1 MQDFGE
7 TSALSR
13 DQLLAQLEHGDARDR
28 AFAMWALALRAASA
42 DPVVNLVRGEPD
54 PGVRRALAVVLAG
67 HGEIDL
73 LVAMTRHDPNVF
85 VRASTVQIL
94 MRFVVAGQAPWS
106 LITERLGDAP
116 EVRAAVF
123 SQVDA
128 TWPEELREAAAA
140 ALNDE
145 NDDLRRE
152 AFETCAR
159 LARGGVFKISTLRK
173 LVTNA
178 TAVERTHLIPRWFRV
193 EDAERLCVALEQVP
207 IAVRTDVLVM
217 YPELA
222 RTALRPWLAD
232 PALYNAVYWKLGLNL
247 SDESLGFVISLA
259 TWGIGYV
266 PYVGDCLRRLRDV
279 ERATDELG
287 PVLAALQTAYTSY
300 MRDDDT
306 SLALAVDHDDDDYR
320 DLEEARAAQRTYAA
334 LGDELARLI

>member
-1 MQDFGE
+1 MQDFSE

-13 DQLLAQLEHGDARDR
+13 GQLLAQLALGDARDR

-42 DPVVNLVRGEPD
+42 DPVVGLVRGEPD

-73 LVAMTRHDPNVF
+73 LAAMTRHDPNVF

-128 TWPEELREAAAA
+128 SWPAELRHAAIA
-140 ALNDE
+140 ALDDKNDE
-145 NDDLRRE
+145 LRRE

-173 LVTNA
+173 LVTAA
-178 TAVERTHLIPRWFRV
+178 TTVERTHLIPRWFRA
-193 EDAERLCVALEQVP
+193 EDPARLCEVLAEAPFSLRRLVLELQP
-207 IAVRTDVLVM
+207 D
-217 YPELA
+217 LA

-232 PALYNAVYWKLGLNL
+232 PALYAAVEASLRL
-247 SDESLGFVISLA
+247 SLADESLAFVLVLTTGGLSHL
-259 TWGIGYV
+259 GYV
-266 PYVGDCLRRLRDV
+266 DECVRRLREL
-279 ERATDELG
+279 ERAPEAVRSL
-287 PVLAALQTAYTSY
+287 LAALQTAHIAWMQGPNRSG
-300 MRDDDT
+300 
-306 SLALAVDHDDDDYR
+306 LAVDGDGFD
-320 DLEEARAAQRTYAA
+320 EETRAAQRTYAA
-334 LGDELARLI
+334 LGDELARLV